1 MRQQLETQ
9 RFTGTHKKA
18 PAPLGARACWDR
30 GPLAPWGAI
39 TPIHANSH
47 GTPHVL
53 PERRAP
59 SHRKTCLLP
68 ASQLRARAGAP
79 HSRAHASCSSS
90 PTAYHH
96 FAINTVITGCDCT
109 GRGGGRGEGRRDSP
123 RRPTSPPPAG
133 SRAHPRGLRDPPG
146 QHLMAPGYSAAGSPR
161 GAAGLLHPPHSR
173 PAQPLPFR
181 SPAPPEA
188 PGQRGRGCARRQCPS
203 VREAPARGRQ
213 GAGGNYR
220 AQTGATHHP
229 AAPPAPP
236 PREDPGTGQDAP
248 CTPAPATLPGAPRC
262 LPAPGPGT
270 PGGRG
275 TPGTQNGSRC
285 AWDRH
290 PPRPRTV
297 PLRCLPSPSARHPQ
311 ECSGPPPVPA
321 IPRAP
326 RRGEGGATLTCS
338 FAGVPGGGPF
348 PALPPH
354 AAAHGGAQ
362 RRRRSAW
369 GRAGSALR
377 PTTGPGAVQPPHP
390 ALSAGAAPPP
400 ETPRVA
406 PGPAP
411 PPQVRM

>member
-18 PAPLGARACWDR
+18 PAPLGARVCWDR
-30 GPLAPWGAI
+30 GPPAPWGAI
-39 TPIHANSH
+39 TPIRANSH

-59 SHRKTCLLP
+59 SHRKTCLPP

-90 PTAYHH
+90 PTAYHR

-133 SRAHPRGLRDPPG
+133 SRAHSRGLRDPPW
-146 QHLMAPGYSAAGSPR
+146 QHLMAPGYSAAGNPR

-173 PAQPLPFR
+173 PAQPLPSR

-203 VREAPARGRQ
+203 VRGAPARGRQ
-213 GAGGNYR
+213 GTGGNYR

-229 AAPPAPP
+229 AASPAPP

-248 CTPAPATLPGAPRC
+248 CTPALTLQPSPGLRGACPLQGPEPPVPGERRGHRT
-262 LPAPGPGT
+262 APGGVHGT
-270 PGGRG
+270 D
-275 TPGTQNGSRC
+275 T
-285 AWDRH
+285 
-290 PPRPRTV
+290 PRPRTV
-297 PLRCLPSPSARHPQ
+297 PLRCPPSPSARHPQ
-311 ECSGPPPVPA
+311 ECSGPPPRS
-321 IPRAP
+321 PRSRGRP
-326 RRGEGGATLTCS
+326 GGGEGGPHSPARLRG
-338 FAGVPGGGPF
+338 FPAAGRSRRCRPTQPPMAGLNGGG
-348 PALPPH
+348 AR
-354 AAAHGGAQ
+354 HGA
-362 RRRRSAW
+362 
-369 GRAGSALR
+369 
-377 PTTGPGAVQPPHP
+377 
-390 ALSAGAAPPP
+390 
-400 ETPRVA
+400 
-406 PGPAP
+406 GPAP
-411 PPQVRM
+411 RCARPRGPAPCSRPARL